1 MKTIT
6 KLLCLLAFIAITTKS
21 YAQQETV
28 THYYYTTI
36 YLEGKTIGV
45 TPVISST
52 VKKYTYVSSCMRG
65 LEMYLMDYIPAETN
79 YEIDYSV
86 NKNMLSG
93 SGSTYT
99 DAERFRL
106 REIKQFKDLGYSI
119 VHLNYLSYDCE

>member
-6 KLLCLLAFIAITTKS
+6 KLLCLLAFVALTTKS

-28 THYYYTTI
+28 THYYYTTV
-36 YLEGKTIGV
+36 YLEDNTVGV

-52 VKKYTYVSSCMRG
+52 VKKYTYASSCMRG

-79 YEIDYSV
+79 YKINYSFS
-86 NKNMLSG
+86 KPLLSG
-93 SGSTYT
+93 SGTT
-99 DAERFRL
+99 RADADRFRL
-106 REIKQFKDLGYSI
+106 RDIKNFKDKGYTI